1 MSIKRMSLRFNLE
14 NEADRSAW
22 EHLKNITDSKN
33 KAVIT
38 AINQF
43 YKPHIEITE
52 TIKETIRECLQNL
65 SVVQKDLPQ
74 PTETLSEEENFLCS
88 KIPCGITL
96 TLNKMKEDFY
106 YESLFIIKTT

>member
-74 PTETLSEEENFLCS
+74 PTETLSEEENLLLDSLDDFL
-88 KIPCGITL
+88 GG
-96 TLNKMKEDFY
+96 
-106 YESLFIIKTT
+106 